1 MLTEPVQV
9 QPTGPSEGTTDS
21 HIHPSAYL
29 PASPMAMRK
38 PAVPHFRAEW
48 IVATDE
54 QNVAERAAAAVVAQK
69 STATAAAA
77 RKAER
82 AVAVKAAATEKAT
95 ATKAAVFWT
104 RKAEVTRVVKAMETA
119 VASPRRS
126 EAPIVDDR
134 DGERRDADE
143 SDESAQL
150 LIGKDWFYQI

>member
-21 HIHPSAYL
+21 RIHPSAYP
-29 PASPMAMRK
+29 PALPMAMRK
-38 PAVPHFRAEW
+38 PAVPDFRAEW

-54 QNVAERAAAAVVAQK
+54 QIVAERAAAAQK
-69 STATAAAA
+69 STAAAAAA

-104 RKAEVTRVVKAMETA
+104 RKAEVTRVVKAMEAA